1 MSSEAVA
8 LKSGMPSAARQM
20 ALRLAFGVTACFA
33 LVEAL
38 GWDATFIAPMLAA
51 QMLVKLPKPPGAKQA
66 IGLIAIFALSTY
78 GVLLIALAFLS
89 NPAVLILVLGL
100 ILLHSFH
107 AHFRGAPEIA
117 TLLVQ
122 ISVLALPVLAVI
134 SPETALAF
142 ASTLTLAGIVAVITV
157 FIAHALFPAP
167 ESQTAE
173 AAVAVSAE
181 PEAAARQAILSTL
194 IILLPLVWF
203 LLDSAQTVDMA
214 IVMLIT
220 IVSILRQTSV
230 QKGQRAA
237 LGLGL
242 GNLIGGVAAVLIYS
256 LVSMNGT
263 FGFFVVALLAASL
276 VFAGL
281 IVSSG
286 ERAPLFAIAFAT
298 FILLLGIGI
307 TPLPGG
313 SGEAFASR
321 LINVLIA
328 SAYAVGAVSLLGGLA
343 RRN

>member
-8 LKSGMPSAARQM
+8 LKSGIPTAARQM
-20 ALRLAFGVTACFA
+20 ALRLAFGVTGCFA

-38 GWDATFIAPMLAA
+38 DWDATFIAPMLAA
-51 QMLVKLPKPPGAKQA
+51 QMLVKLPKAPSLKQG
-66 IGLIAIFALSTY
+66 IGLIALFAFSTY
-78 GVLLIALAFLS
+78 GVLLVALAFLS
-89 NPAVLILVLGL
+89 NPIVLILVLGL

-122 ISVLALPVLAVI
+122 ISVLALPILAVI
-134 SPETALAF
+134 SPDTALAF
-142 ASTLTLAGIVAVITV
+142 ASTLVLAGIVAILTV
-157 FIAHALFPAP
+157 FTAHAIFPAP
-167 ESQTAE
+167 ESRSAE
-173 AAVAVSAE
+173 AVVAVSAK
-181 PEAAARQAILSTL
+181 PEAAERQAILNTL
-194 IILLPLVWF
+194 VILLPLVWF
-203 LLDSAQTVDMA
+203 VLDSAQTADMA

-220 IVSILRQTSV
+220 IVSILRQTSARM
-230 QKGQRAA
+230 GQMAA
-237 LGLGL
+237 LGLGM
-242 GNLIGGVAAVLIYS
+242 GNLLGGVAAVLIYG

-263 FGFFVVALLAASL
+263 FGFFVAALLAASL
-276 VFAGL
+276 IFAGL

-321 LINVLIA
+321 LINVLLA
-328 SAYAVGAVSLLGGLA
+328 SAYAVGAVSLLGG
-343 RRN
+343 RGKV

>member
-1 MSSEAVA
+1 MSSEAIA
-8 LKSGMPSAARQM
+8 LESEMPSAARQM
-20 ALRLAFGVTACFA
+20 ALRLAFGVTGCFA

-51 QMLVKLPKPPGAKQA
+51 QMLVKLPKPPALKQA
-66 IGLIAIFALSTY
+66 VGLIALFALSTY
-78 GVLLIALAFLS
+78 GVLLIALAFIS

-107 AHFRGAPEIA
+107 AHFRGAPEIT

-122 ISVLALPVLAVI
+122 ISTLSIPILAVI

-157 FIAHALFPAP
+157 FVAHALFPAP
-167 ESQTAE
+167 ESETGE
-173 AAVAVSAE
+173 AAAKIS
-181 PEAAARQAILSTL
+181 PTPQWAARQAILNTL
-194 IILLPLVWF
+194 IIMLPLVWF
-203 LLDSAQTVDMA
+203 LLDSAQTADMA

-220 IVSILRQTSV
+220 IVSILRQASAR
-230 QKGQRAA
+230 QGQIAA
-237 LGLGL
+237 IGLGL
-242 GNLIGGVAAVLIYS
+242 GNLIGGLASVAVYG

-263 FGFFVVALLAASL
+263 FGFFTVALLAASL
-276 VFAGL
+276 IFAGL

-321 LINVLIA
+321 VVNVLLA
-328 SAYAVGAVSLLGGLA
+328 AAYAVGASSLIA
-343 RRN
+343 RFAKN